1 MSSFSHERPIVTRAR
16 STALKTAIEAWPIAG
31 SFTISRGSKTQADVV
46 VVELSDG
53 AHRGR
58 GECTPYPRYG
68 ETAGGVLEAIEALRQ
83 PLLEGLDRAGL
94 QRLLPAGAARNG
106 LDCAFW
112 DLEAKQSGRPAYVL
126 AGLPAPGPVNT
137 AYTISLGTSEAMA
150 QAAAAAAARPLLKI
164 KLGSGNEDPAR
175 IRAIRSAA
183 PTAELIV
190 DANEGWTPDNLA
202 NNLAACA
209 EVGVTLIEQPLPA
222 ADDAAL
228 AAVAHPIPICAD
240 ESVHDRGTLARLKGK
255 YEAVNIKLDKAG
267 GLTEALALAEEATR
281 LGFAIMVGSMVA
293 TSLAVAPAMLLA
305 GGARVVDLDGP
316 LLLAKDR
323 PEGLRY
329 KGSRLYPPE
338 PVLWG

>member
-1 MSSFSHERPIVTRAR
+1 VTRTR
-16 STALKTAIEAWPIAG
+16 STVLNAAIEAWPIAG

-46 VVELSDG
+46 VVDLQDG

-68 ETAGGVLEAIEALRQ
+68 ETAAGVLAAIEALRQ
-83 PLLEGLDRAGL
+83 PLLEGLDRSGL
-94 QRLLPAGAARNG
+94 QRLLPGGAARNG

-112 DLEAKQSGRPAYVL
+112 DLEAKQSGRPAYVV

-137 AYTISLGTSEAMA
+137 AYTISLGTADAMA
-150 QAAAAAAARPLLKI
+150 QAARAAAARPLLKI
-164 KLGSGNEDPAR
+164 KLGSGDEDPAR
-175 IRAIRSAA
+175 IRAVRKAA

-190 DANEGWTPDNLA
+190 DANEGWTAANLA
-202 NNLAACA
+202 TNLAACA

-228 AAVAHPIPICAD
+228 AAIAHPIPICAD
-240 ESVHDRGTLARLKGK
+240 ESVHDRATLAGLKAK
-255 YEAVNIKLDKAG
+255 YEAVNIKLDKTG
-267 GLTEALALAEEATR
+267 GLTEALALAEEANR
-281 LGFAIMVGSMVA
+281 LGFEIMVGSMVA

-305 GGARVVDLDGP
+305 QRARVVDLDGP

-323 PEGLRY
+323 PDGLRFE
-329 KGSRLYPPE
+329 GSRMYPPE
-338 PVLWG
+338 PALWG